1 MRSEE
6 NESHLRLNTLFGGD
20 EMFEWFKAL
29 NFLRKAGAFPGSA
42 ICLFYLIDIE
52 MGGGEEDLG
61 ELVQF
66 LQPDQRA
73 DIKVF
78 LKFIFVK

>member
-1 MRSEE
+1 MVS
-6 NESHLRLNTLFGGD
+6 
-20 EMFEWFKAL
+20 
-29 NFLRKAGAFPGSA
+29 GAQLPAIPGSA

-78 LKFIFVK
+78 

>member
-1 MRSEE
+1 MGEMKCLNGLRRSTSCEA
-6 NESHLRLNTLFGGD
+6 T
-20 EMFEWFKAL
+20 
-29 NFLRKAGAFPGSA
+29 GAFPGSA
-42 ICLFYLIDIE
+42 KCSFYLIDIE

-78 LKFIFVK
+78 F